1 MPVDLVEQDRGRVQE
16 VRRRGRGAGAGAR
29 ELLLE
34 VRVDVDRGSHPG
46 TSCQKFARPLTTRS
60 LVTRTLAIS
69 GRQQLRGG
77 TMNATPPP
85 AVQMVQLLA
94 GFQVSQAL
102 YAAAKVGLAD
112 ALADGP
118 RPVADVAETLQV
130 HA

>member
-1 MPVDLVEQDRGRVQE
+1 MTTAIASPAPGST
-16 VRRRGRGAGAGAR
+16 AGDDHA
-29 ELLLE
+29 
-34 VRVDVDRGSHPG
+34 
-46 TSCQKFARPLTTRS
+46 
-60 LVTRTLAIS
+60 
-69 GRQQLRGG
+69 
-77 TMNATPPP
+77 PPP

-130 HA
+130 HPPTLARLARTLTGFGVLTETGPGSYALTPLGR